1 MVSISNKTDKKT
13 EKIEIR
19 VTKYEKDFIKRKA
32 LELGYNSMSAFLID
46 SAKDF
51 FKVDLDLTYFRE
63 LSKEINYIGKNINNL
78 VHYIFTHKVYTDY
91 DLEQIQDYQREI
103 KNKLNKEYDHL
114 LRLRRKY
121 TSTNLSLKDKE
132 KLIKELTKA
141 NIKVPKELLL
151 KEVYEMIRNN
161 ILYICNAIEKS
172 PEQEEGL
179 SDYVYEYIYEDFL
192 YELDQDEL
200 VDFSDEIF
208 LLAEKLK
215 AKFINVNN
223 CFEDSDWWELKNI
236 LDKYEKY

>member
-1 MVSISNKTDKKT
+1 MSDSKIRFNLSLYPSEKEYIQKK
-13 EKIEIR
+13 
-19 VTKYEKDFIKRKA
+19 A
-32 LELGYNSMSAFLID
+32 NELGYNSTSAFLLD
-46 SAKDF
+46 SAKNF
-51 FKVDLDLTYFRE
+51 FKVDLDLSVYRE
-63 LSKEINYIGKNINNL
+63 LAKEINYIGKNINNL
-78 VHYIFTHKVYTDY
+78 IRHIFTVGVYTKS
-91 DLEQIQDYQREI
+91 DLDEI
-103 KNKLNKEYDHL
+103 KRNQEIIIEKLNKEYDHL
-114 LRLRRKY
+114 LKLRRKY
-121 TSTNLSLKDKE
+121 TSSNLSLKDKE

-161 ILYICNAIEKS
+161 ILYICNEIEKS

-208 LLAEKLK
+208 LFAEKLK

-223 CFEDSDWWELKNI
+223 CFEDNDWWELKNI